1 MINIIVSRFPNFEM
15 RMNSKLAIPS
25 QVNDLNGIR
34 ESNQTLLVVHN
45 DKIIRKI
52 RSNLCKGS
60 GKLLAPTFTFRSLFN
75 HLSGFTCKAQSVISK
90 LEQAFR
96 MRKAIIETGVGS
108 SAVSTEL
115 IKRCCKAR
123 YSWGTE
129 QDFPPNSTFVG
140 KIIESYVKKLSDDG
154 VWDEISIGEYLGS
167 QALGL

>member
-15 RMNSKLAIPS
+15 RMNSGLAIPS

-45 DKIIRKI
+45 DKIKRKI
-52 RSNLCKGS
+52 RSNLSKGS

-115 IKRCCKAR
+115 IKNYIQLNFADLIT
-123 YSWGTE
+123 S
-129 QDFPPNSTFVG
+129 D
-140 KIIESYVKKLSDDG
+140 KILTCILHYKNYFIFL
-154 VWDEISIGEYLGS
+154 YAFY
-167 QALGL
+167 ALAAEFW